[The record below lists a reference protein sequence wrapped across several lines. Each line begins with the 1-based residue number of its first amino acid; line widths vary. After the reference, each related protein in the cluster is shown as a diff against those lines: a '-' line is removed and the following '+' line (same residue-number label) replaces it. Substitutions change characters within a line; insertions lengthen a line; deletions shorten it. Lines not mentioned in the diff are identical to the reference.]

1 MQSTRRIARRC
12 AALLLTRVLTL
23 TLTLVRR
30 TGAVRSSVELV
41 SGPGLRLGLVGPGLG
56 LLWVMTLTLT
66 LSLVRRTGA
75 VRSSVE
81 LVSGPAGATETA
93 VSVAADVVTRV
104 VVATLVNV

>member
-1 MQSTRRIARRC
+1 MT
-12 AALLLTRVLTL
+12 LTL

-30 TGAVRSSVELV
+30 TGAVRSSVQ
-41 SGPGLRLGLVGPGLG
+41 
-56 LLWVMTLTLT
+56 
-66 LSLVRRTGA
+66 
-75 VRSSVE
+75 